1 MKRALHT
8 LVLIACAGDPVVD
21 RAETALGPEKPGEIP
36 GPYHRAGQPCT
47 TCHRDDGP
55 APSFAVAGTV
65 LGGGGVTVT
74 LADRGGARR
83 TVVTNDVGNFFV
95 TSDEWSPQWPITV
108 KLASGDGT
116 TRAMET
122 PIFREGSCAK
132 CHRDPKGPSSAG
144 PVTAP

>member
-1 MKRALHT
+1 MKRAICT
-8 LVLIACAGDPVVD
+8 LVLVACAGDPVVD

-65 LGGGGVTVT
+65 LGAGGVTVD
-74 LADRGGARR
+74 LVDHGGARR

-95 TSDEWSPQWPITV
+95 TSEQWAPQWPITV
-108 KLASGDGT
+108 KLSSGEKT
-116 TRAMET
+116 VAMKT
-122 PIFREGSCAK
+122 AIFREGSCAK

-144 PVTAP
+144 AVVAP